1 MLDDTRRGWKKE
13 AKARC
18 HEIVERTANGQMVS
32 DEDAAFLHWLLDRH
46 PCAAD
51 KIGVGVA
58 GFTVEAIGMATR
70 GFMLHRFDGSSTD
83 FSYYKCITSPSE
95 VGLARKAMRRAVVDQ
110 VIEFKRASAARGTLV
125 CAVTGEI
132 LDWDSA
138 HVDHAPPIFVTLADQ
153 WAEHVGGYT
162 AIQLLPTEDGELGR
176 CMADPEPWAAFH
188 RDRAELRIVSRLTNL
203 SLLQRGR
210 RSARPSA

>member
-1 MLDDTRRGWKKE
+1 
-13 AKARC
+13 
-18 HEIVERTANGQMVS
+18 
-32 DEDAAFLHWLLDRH
+32 
-46 PCAAD
+46 
-51 KIGVGVA
+51 
-58 GFTVEAIGMATR
+58 
-70 GFMLHRFDGSSTD
+70 
-83 FSYYKCITSPSE
+83 
-95 VGLARKAMRRAVVDQ
+95 MRRAVADQ
-110 VIEFKRASAARGTLV
+110 VIDFKQASAARGTLV

-138 HVDHAPPIFVTLADQ
+138 HGDHAPPIFVTLADQ

-162 AIQLLPTEDGELGR
+162 AIQLLPTEDGELGP

>member
-13 AKARC
+13 AKAKC

-32 DEDAAFLHWLLDRH
+32 DKDEAFLRSLLDRH

-51 KIGVGVA
+51 KIGAGVA
-58 GFTVEAIGMATR
+58 GLTVEAIGMGTR
-70 GFMLHRFDGSSTD
+70 WFMLHRFNGTRTD

-95 VGLARKAMRRAVVDQ
+95 VGLARMAVRRAVAEQ
-110 VIEFKRASAARGTLV
+110 VIVFKQASAARGALV

-132 LDWDSA
+132 LDWDGA
-138 HVDHAPPIFVTLADQ
+138 HVDHAPPTFVALADL
-153 WAEHVGGYT
+153 WAEHAGGYNT
-162 AIQLLPTEDGELGR
+162 IQLLPTADGELGR
-176 CMADPEPWAAFH
+176 RMADPVPWAAFH
-188 RDRAELRIVSRLTNL
+188 RDRAKLRIVSRLTNL
-203 SLLQRGR
+203 SLLQTGR